1 MNGSSMTTATSPWVF
16 APDSRVLIHGI
27 LDAQPQSRAMVAYGT
42 AIVAGIASG
51 HGGQSIDE
59 IPLFDLVEQA
69 VAAGPIDVAII
80 FVPAYRVLDAALESI
95 AAGIPKLILINDGVP
110 PLDVVQL
117 LRRAGSTLILGPG
130 SPGVIRPGQ
139 LLLGIH
145 PAPFYQPGPIAVL
158 GRGMALTCA
167 TAQVL
172 SRAGLGQS
180 IVVGLGSDGLVGSS
194 FEGWLA
200 DCAMDESTEA
210 IVLVGEPGGEEEEQ
224 AAAYLIAHPSSK
236 PIVAYIA
243 GSSLTEAN
251 LTAATTPWIDTLRL
265 GPYKTVV
272 GDRTTYGIQVNL
284 VQAKVQALA
293 AAGVTIAPSLQSIP
307 ELVRRAL
314 GDSVPD
320 PVEVKPSR
328 RRRSRAIGSGSIGSG
343 SIG

>member
-16 APDSRVLIHGI
+16 TPDSRVLIHGI

-42 AIVAGIASG
+42 TIVAGVAAG
-51 HGGQSIDE
+51 HGGQSLDD
-59 IPLFDLVEQA
+59 IPVFDLVEQA
-69 VAAGPIDVAII
+69 IAVGPIDVAII
-80 FVPAYRVLDAALESI
+80 FVTAYRVLDAALEAI
-95 AAGIPKLILINDGVP
+95 AAGIPKLILVNDGVP
-110 PLDVVQL
+110 PLDVVKL

-167 TAQVL
+167 AAQIL
-172 SRAGLGQS
+172 SREALGQS
-180 IVVGLGSDGLVGSS
+180 IVVGLGSDGFVGSS
-194 FEGWLA
+194 FQGWLA
-200 DCAMDESTEA
+200 TCATDEATQA
-210 IVLVGEPGGEEEEQ
+210 IVIVGEPGGEEEEQ
-224 AAAYLIAHPSSK
+224 AAAYLAEHPSSK

-251 LTAATTPWIDTLRL
+251 LTETSIPWIDTLRL

-272 GDRTTYGIQVNL
+272 GDRMTYGIQVKL

-293 AAGVTIAPSLQSIP
+293 AVGVTIAPSLQSIP
-307 ELVRRAL
+307 DLVRRAL
-314 GDSVPD
+314 GGPVAD
-320 PVEVKPSR
+320 PAPIDTPPR
-328 RRRSRAIGSGSIGSG
+328 RRRSRAIG
-343 SIG
+343 

>member
-1 MNGSSMTTATSPWVF
+1 MNGSSMTATSPWIF

-27 LDAQPQSRAMVAYGT
+27 LDAQSQSRAMVAYGT
-42 AIVAGIASG
+42 SIVAGVAAG

-59 IPLFDLVEQA
+59 IPVFDLVEQA
-69 VAAGPIDVAII
+69 VAAGPIDVAVI
-80 FVPAYRVLDAALESI
+80 FVSAYRVLDAALESI

-139 LLLGIH
+139 MLLGIH
-145 PAPFYQPGPIAVL
+145 PAPFYQPGPIAVF
-158 GRGMALTCA
+158 GRGMALTCSA
-167 TAQVL
+167 AQVL

-194 FEGWLA
+194 FQGWLA
-200 DCAMDESTEA
+200 SCATDEETQA
-210 IVLVGEPGGEEEEQ
+210 IVIVGEPGGEEEEQ
-224 AAAYLIAHPSSK
+224 AAAYLTEHPSSK

-251 LTAATTPWIDTLRL
+251 LTEAGTPWIDTLRL

-272 GDRTTYGIQVNL
+272 GDRMTYGIQVNL

-314 GDSVPD
+314 VSPVAEAD
-320 PVEVKPSR
+320 PVGKPSR
-328 RRRSRAIGSGSIGSG
+328 RRRSRAIG
-343 SIG
+343 

>member
-1 MNGSSMTTATSPWVF
+1 MTTATSPWVF
-16 APDSRVLIHGI
+16 TPDSRVLIHGI
-27 LDAQPQSRAMVAYGT
+27 LDAQNQSRAMVAYGT
-42 AIVAGIASG
+42 SIVAGVAAG
-51 HGGQSIDE
+51 HGGQSIDD
-59 IPLFDLVEQA
+59 IPVFDLVEQA
-69 VAAGPIDVAII
+69 IAAGAIDVAII

-95 AAGIPKLILINDGVP
+95 AAGIPKLILVNDGVP
-110 PLDVVQL
+110 PLDIVKL

-145 PAPFYQPGPIAVL
+145 PAPFYQPGPIAVF

-194 FEGWLA
+194 FQSWLA
-200 DCAMDESTEA
+200 TYATDEATQA
-210 IVLVGEPGGEEEEQ
+210 IVIVGEPGGEEEEQ
-224 AAAYLIAHPSSK
+224 AAAYLAEHPSSK

-251 LTAATTPWIDTLRL
+251 LTEAGTPWIDTLRL
-265 GPYKTVV
+265 GPYNTVV
-272 GDRTTYGIQVNL
+272 GDRMTYGIQVNL

-307 ELVRRAL
+307 ELLRRVL
-314 GDSVPD
+314 GH
-320 PVEVKPSR
+320 PVAEPAPVGRPSPSR
-328 RRRSRAIGSGSIGSG
+328 RRRSRAIG
-343 SIG
+343 

>member
-1 MNGSSMTTATSPWVF
+1 MNGSSMTATSPWVF

-27 LDAQPQSRAMVAYGT
+27 LNAQPQSRAMVAYGT
-42 AIVAGIASG
+42 SIVAGVAAG
-51 HGGQSIDE
+51 YGGQLLDG
-59 IPLFDLVEQA
+59 IPVFDLVEQA

-80 FVPAYRVLDAALESI
+80 FVSAYRVLDAALESI
-95 AAGIPKLILINDGVP
+95 ASGIPKLILVNDGVP

-117 LRRAGSTLILGPG
+117 LRRAGATLILGPG

-139 LLLGIH
+139 MLLGIH

-158 GRGMALTCA
+158 GRGMALTCM

-172 SRAGLGQS
+172 SRSGLGQS

-200 DCAMDESTEA
+200 DCATDEATQA
-210 IVLVGEPGGEEEEQ
+210 IVLIGEPGGEEEEQ
-224 AAAYLIAHPSSK
+224 AAAYLLEHPSSK

-251 LTAATTPWIDTLRL
+251 LTEASTPWIDTLRL
-265 GPYKTVV
+265 GPHKTVV

-307 ELVRRAL
+307 ELLRHAL
-314 GDSVPD
+314 ASPVAD
-320 PVEVKPSR
+320 PMAKPSR
-328 RRRSRAIGSGSIGSG
+328 RRRSRAIG
-343 SIG
+343 

>member
-1 MNGSSMTTATSPWVF
+1 MTS
-16 APDSRVLIHGI
+16 
-27 LDAQPQSRAMVAYGT
+27 YGT
-42 AIVAGIASG
+42 AIVAGVAAG
-51 HGGQSIDE
+51 HGGQRLDE
-59 IPLFDLVEQA
+59 IPVFDLVEQA
-69 VAAGPIDVAII
+69 IAAGPIDVAII

-139 LLLGIH
+139 MLLGLH
-145 PAPFYQPGPIAVL
+145 PAEFYQPGPIAVL
-158 GRGMALTCA
+158 GRGMALTC
-167 TAQVL
+167 TAAQTL

-194 FEGWLA
+194 FQGWLA
-200 DCAMDESTEA
+200 TCATDENTEA

-224 AAAYLIAHPSSK
+224 AAAYLIEHPSSK
-236 PIVAYIA
+236 PVIAYIA

-251 LTAATTPWIDTLRL
+251 LTEASTPWIDTLRL

-284 VQAKVQALA
+284 LQAKVQALV
-293 AAGVTIAPSLQSIP
+293 AAGVTIAPTLQSIP

-314 GDSVPD
+314 GNPE
-320 PVEVKPSR
+320 PPPEAKPSR
-328 RRRSRAIGSGSIGSG
+328 RRRSRAIG
-343 SIG
+343 